1 MILFHLAEAC
11 LGLQIQKPTSPAV
24 DSGQDCV
31 AFVQRPPAL
40 ITASCLLPARLPA
53 VAFWSDEGKT
63 GGRGEERE
71 GGTREGLVDEE
82 RKGKVGRGKGRCYER
97 RKGRWDKG
105 RTGVTRQEQV

>member
-11 LGLQIQKPTSPAV
+11 LGLQIQNSTIPAV

-71 GGTREGLVDEE
+71 GGTREGQVLREKK
-82 RKGKVGRGKGRCYER
+82 RKVGQGKDRCDEAR
-97 RKGRWDKG
+97 A
-105 RTGVTRQEQV
+105 GVTRRQV